1 MSGRYFAPASI
12 AEAVELLDREEGAAV
27 VAGGTD
33 LVVAA
38 RAGRRPWP
46 ETLVA
51 VHRVQ
56 ELRGIE
62 ETPGGGLRLGALVTH
77 AELEASDLV
86 RARFASLADAA
97 ALVGSPATRHAGT
110 VGGNLV
116 NASPAMELGSPL
128 LVHAAGVKLASASG
142 VRRLALADFLA
153 GPGST
158 AAEAGELLVAV
169 ELPAPPARSASAYV
183 RLDYRRAM
191 EIAVAGAA
199 CLLALED
206 GVVAEARIA
215 LTAVAPT
222 CVRASAAE
230 AALAG
235 AEPSPEALARAAAL
249 AVESASPISDVRA
262 SAGYRR
268 AQVAVVVRRALEA
281 ALGRV
286 PE

>member
-38 RAGRRPWP
+38 RAGRRSWP

-268 AQVAVVVRRALEA
+268 AQVGVVVRRALEA